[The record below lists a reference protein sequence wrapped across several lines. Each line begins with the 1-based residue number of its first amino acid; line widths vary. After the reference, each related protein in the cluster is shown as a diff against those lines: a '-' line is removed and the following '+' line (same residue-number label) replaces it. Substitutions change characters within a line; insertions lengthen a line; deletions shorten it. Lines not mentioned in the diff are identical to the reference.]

1 MSKSPRTPPKIVLIK
16 SEPNS
21 INIPNSLRKRE
32 GMSLNIPN
40 SELGSLSCQ
49 NSPEKKSTLINNS
62 PKTPNVYRNN
72 SFQVEGDDSKQK
84 GIRAYSFASKKSLD
98 LGSSKSL
105 STINERLEVIK
116 KQTDDDCKLFEKE
129 LTETKKPPKEHQNF
143 QFCINIESQLSIFS
157 QKIQKTSI
165 NDLKEGQYRNIMDE
179 LTKLNR
185 TTELTKNVDE
195 YVKECRK
202 MIRKLIFI
210 FSRCSRI
217 LELLRQSQIQTK
229 QKMDSVYDQKEPKEP
244 TKSTLGN
251 LLSKFGFGSKEP
263 SSPKEQIQTTMVCRI
278 CEESISS
285 KGFESHSKICQSRQN
300 VEVKENQIEDKI
312 KKITSIIKK
321 DLKSRK
327 EDTFEY
333 QVLHGL
339 FTVAKTTYES
349 PFDLNGYQDLQ
360 LLMEDIKDIQNSNP
374 KDREIITY
382 ITKLEQYIISK
393 MEITLERVKVGGE
406 TKPKKR
412 IKITDFDIIKNIG
425 AGAYGRVFLARKK
438 NTKDLFAIKTLKKEE
453 IHKKKQ
459 YKRILA
465 ERNIMAVTSNNFV
478 VKMYYSFQGK
488 EYLYIVMEYLRG
500 GDLHSLLKKEGYFEE
515 NIARQYTAEIVLALE
530 YIHSLKI
537 VHRDLKPDN
546 ILIGND
552 GHLKLTDFG
561 LSEIGLYQ
569 SDFFLDD
576 IIPDKSPNTQEG
588 SPSEDLE
595 IFGTPDYLAP
605 ELLLGIEHSFGV
617 DLWALGV
624 LIFELLTG
632 CPPFNDQTPEDIFD
646 NILSL
651 DIPWPEEGLL
661 PESGIDLIK
670 KLLVLDPKD
679 RLNIQQVKNHK
690 FFANVNWK
698 NVLNQKPEYIPQMD
712 DEDFNN
718 SINIDEFK
726 NDVEQSRN
734 SLRNDSFLSVSPKA
748 TLGFSFINTSNLAK
762 KNEEEMNK
770 NKEL

>member
-1 MSKSPRTPPKIVLIK
+1 MKKNSPRTPPKIEIIK
-16 SEPNS
+16 TEPNS
-21 INIPNSLRKRE
+21 ISIPNHRKRD
-32 GMSLNIPN
+32 GLSLAVPN
-40 SELGSLSCQ
+40 SSELGSLSCQ
-49 NSPEKKSTLINNS
+49 NSPDQKPNLLIS

-72 SFQVEGDDSKQK
+72 SFQCGEDDTKQK
-84 GIRAYSFASKKSLD
+84 NIRAYSFASKKSLD

-105 STINERLEVIK
+105 TTINERLEVIK
-116 KQTDDDCKLFEKE
+116 KQTDDDCKFFEKE
-129 LTETKKPPKEHQNF
+129 LTEFKKPAKDHQNF
-143 QFCINIESQLSIFS
+143 QFCMSIESQLSIFS

-165 NDLKEGQYRNIMDE
+165 NDLKDGQYRVIMDE

-195 YVKECRK
+195 YVKESRK

-210 FSRCSRI
+210 FSRCARI

-229 QKMDSVYDQKEPKEP
+229 QKMENKYEKQEKQEP
-244 TKSTLGN
+244 KSTLGAI
-251 LLSKFGFGSKEP
+251 LSKFGFGTKETN
-263 SSPKEQIQTTMVCRI
+263 SPKEQIQSLVCRI
-278 CEESISS
+278 CEEPFPS
-285 KGFESHSKICQSRQN
+285 KEFESHSKLCQSRQN
-300 VEVKENQIEDKI
+300 VELKENQIEEKI
-312 KKITSIIKK
+312 KKITSYIKK

-327 EDTFEY
+327 EDGFESEI
-333 QVLHGL
+333 LNGL
-339 FTVAKTTYES
+339 LTIAKTANDL
-349 PFDLNGYQDLQ
+349 PFDKSGFQDIQ
-360 LLMEDIKDIQNSNP
+360 LLIDDVKEIQKTNCKD
-374 KDREIITY
+374 KEIITLL
-382 ITKLEQYIISK
+382 TKLEQYLINK
-393 MEITLERVKVGGE
+393 MEIIIERLKVGGE
-406 TKPKKR
+406 SKPKRK
-412 IKITDFDIIKNIG
+412 IKITDFDILKNVG

-438 NTKDLFAIKTLKKEE
+438 NTRDLFAIKVLKKEE
-453 IHKKKQ
+453 INKKKQ

-465 ERNIMAVTSNNFV
+465 ERNIMALTSNNFV

-515 NIARQYTAEIVLALE
+515 NIVRQYTAEIVLALE

-552 GHLKLTDFG
+552 GHIKLTDFG

-576 IIPDKSPNTQEG
+576 IIQDKDNKSPNTPLQQE
-588 SPSEDLE
+588 EDNLE

-632 CPPFNDQTPEDIFD
+632 CPPFNDQSPEDIFD

-670 KLLVLDPKD
+670 KLLVLDPKE

-690 FFANVNWK
+690 FFSNVNWK
-698 NVLNQKPEYIPQMD
+698 NILNQKPEYIPQLD
-712 DEDFNN
+712 DEDLMTLNM
-718 SINIDEFK
+718 DEFK
-726 NDVEQSRN
+726 NDDESR
-734 SLRNDSFLSVSPKA
+734 SLQRDSFLSVSPKQH
-748 TLGFSFINTSNLAK
+748 LGFSFINTSNLAK

-770 NKEL
+770 SENKN